1 MAMKTKKD
9 LKDVFNGVASL
20 LFQTASVD
28 LASSTAIALKPE
40 YDLPVTVDT
49 LQITQGDPTIN
60 HYKVIGLAGDWTSS
74 ATVGD
79 VEIKFTVPTKN
90 GDVLKLAWGAD
101 AVKAI
106 TATIA
111 DASASVNGNYSGNS
125 LILTNHKVTGTFV
138 LVDAESKNL
147 MIVTNVGLYAKA
159 LYENTDTQPFA
170 VQFSGSIEGAGEPC
184 MAWLT
189 KG

>member
-1 MAMKTKKD
+1 M
-9 LKDVFNGVASL
+9 
-20 LFQTASVD
+20 
-28 LASSTAIALKPE
+28 
-40 YDLPVTVDT
+40 
-49 LQITQGDPTIN
+49 
-60 HYKVIGLAGDWTSS
+60 
-74 ATVGD
+74 
-79 VEIKFTVPTKN
+79 
-90 GDVLKLAWGAD
+90 
-101 AVKAI
+101 
-106 TATIA
+106 
-111 DASASVNGNYSGNS
+111 
-125 LILTNHKVTGTFV
+125 